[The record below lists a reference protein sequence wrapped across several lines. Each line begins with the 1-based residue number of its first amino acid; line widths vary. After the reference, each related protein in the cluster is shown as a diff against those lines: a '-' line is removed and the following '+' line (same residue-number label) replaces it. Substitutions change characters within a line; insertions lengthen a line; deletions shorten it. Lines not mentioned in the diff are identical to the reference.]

1 MKTAK
6 ITTNTPRVYIRLPN
20 VDWKLLR
27 KQKALLN
34 KLAKDPALTVQQ
46 VALIDGVLGILD
58 HVQDEAANFI
68 DSKTIF
74 GK

>member
-1 MKTAK
+1 
-6 ITTNTPRVYIRLPN
+6 